1 MTRADDRLLAL
12 VQSYFQD
19 YLERVRGASPHTRRV
34 YADALRLFFSF
45 LADRTGRP
53 VSRLCL
59 DDVQA
64 DAVLAFLNHLE
75 TTRHNGVSTRNSRL
89 VALRGFVEH
98 LLRHDLRRSDQY
110 RRILALPGKQSP
122 IKLPSY
128 LEPDQVRVIL
138 GQPNQRSRD
147 GLRHY
152 VLLLFLYNT
161 GARVGEALA
170 VRRGDLQL
178 FRPYQVR
185 LLGKGSKHRISPLWP
200 DTVRALR
207 HIVSTSN
214 DDFVFRS
221 ARGTPLGRDGVAYIL
236 DKYVSDAARQIPA
249 LARVRVTPHVLRHSC
264 AVALLQ
270 AGVDVTLI
278 RDYLGHVSIA
288 ATNRYLA
295 TNLEAK
301 RNVLERFW
309 NTARLVKRPNSPWR
323 RSGRLLEFLS
333 SL

>member
-1 MTRADDRLLAL
+1 MTRPDDKLLAL

-53 VSRLCL
+53 ISRLCL

-110 RRILALPGKQSP
+110 RRILALPGKKSP

-128 LEPDQVRVIL
+128 LEPDQVRAIL
-138 GQPNQRSRD
+138 GQPNQRSRN

-161 GARVGEALA
+161 GARVGEARA

-207 HIVSTSN
+207 RIVSTSN
-214 DDFVFRS
+214 DDLVFRS
-221 ARGTPLGRDGVAYIL
+221 ARGTPLGRDGGVVDGQKPSHAAFHPPRLRQRLTGGAVAVTARVEDGPL
-236 DKYVSDAARQIPA
+236 VAAA
-249 LARVRVTPHVLRHSC
+249 LAYVDPPAEDFRPAGRDVAQHLPLRLGQRV
-264 AVALLQ
+264 LL
-270 AGVDVTLI
+270 
-278 RDYLGHVSIA
+278 
-288 ATNRYLA
+288 
-295 TNLEAK
+295 
-301 RNVLERFW
+301 
-309 NTARLVKRPNSPWR
+309 P
-323 RSGRLLEFLS
+323 
-333 SL
+333 